1 MKTVKSRIIHAAMRL
16 FARQGTMHIA
26 ISDLAKEAGL
36 SRGTIYNNVAHP
48 DDLFH
53 ITSGMLFEELRDSI
67 RAGLDADDDPALSIA
82 TLMRQLI
89 RRVHDEPDWG
99 RFIALFAMTEPQL
112 GKIWAMEPA
121 DILLRGQKSGRLDFP
136 PGQIHSVTTLGGG
149 AMMGSISQVLQG
161 TVTWRKSGSEIA
173 ELYLRAMGIGR
184 REARRLASVD
194 FDPLPRLDFSEV
206 ANGLTGP
213 EAMAGSN

>member
-1 MKTVKSRIIHAAMRL
+1 MRTVKSRIIHAAMRL

-26 ISDLAKEAGL
+26 VSDLAKEAGL
-36 SRGTIYNNVAHP
+36 SRGTIYNNVANP

-53 ITSGMLFEELRDSI
+53 ITCGMLFQELRGSV
-67 RAGLDADDDPALSIA
+67 RASLTDDDDPAQRIA
-82 TLMRQLI
+82 TLIRQLI

-112 GKIWAMEPA
+112 GKFWAMEPA
-121 DILLRGQKSGRLDFP
+121 DIIRKGLAGGRFDFP
-136 PGQIHSVTTLGGG
+136 PDQIHSVTTLGGG

-161 TVTWRKSGSEIA
+161 AVTWRKSGSEIA
-173 ELYLRAMGIGR
+173 ELYLRAVGIGR

-194 FDPLPRLDFSEV
+194 FDPLPRLEFSDV
-206 ANGLTGP
+206 AQGLARP
-213 EAMAGSN
+213 EAISGSQ

>member
-1 MKTVKSRIIHAAMRL
+1 MKNVKSRIIHAAMRL
-16 FARQGTMHIA
+16 FAEQGTMQIA

-36 SRGTIYNNVAHP
+36 SRGTIYNNLENP
-48 DDLFH
+48 DELFR
-53 ITSGMLFEELRDSI
+53 ITCGMLFQELRDSI
-67 RAGLDADDDPALSIA
+67 RSLSNADEDPALSIA

-112 GKIWAMEPA
+112 GKIWALEPA
-121 DILLRGQKSGRLDFP
+121 DILLRGQRSGRFDLPRD
-136 PGQIHSVTTLGGG
+136 QIHSITTLGGG

-161 TVTWRKSGSEIA
+161 TVTWRKSSSEIA

-184 REARRLASVD
+184 REARRLASAD
-194 FDPLPRLDFSEV
+194 FDPLPRLDFSDV
-206 ANGLTGP
+206 AQGLARP
-213 EAMAGSN
+213 EATA

>member
-36 SRGTIYNNVAHP
+36 SRGTIYNNVANP
-48 DDLFH
+48 DDLFQ
-53 ITSGMLFEELRDSI
+53 ITSRMIFQELRDSV
-67 RAGLDADDDPALSIA
+67 RASLDEDEDHALRIA
-82 TLMRQLI
+82 TLIRQQI

-112 GKIWAMEPA
+112 GKFWAMEPA
-121 DILLRGQKSGRLDFP
+121 DIIRKGLAIGRFDVP
-136 PGQIHSVTTLGGG
+136 AYQIHSVTTLGGG